1 MAKKLP
7 RISDSEL
14 QVLQLLWDESPL
26 GATELAERLP
36 EGLDWTLATV
46 KTLLSR
52 LLAKGAISAEAE
64 GRRYRYRPAVERGSV
79 AAGQARGLVDRLFG
93 GRVSPLVAQLAEQK
107 QITPED
113 LAELEALVRS
123 LKK

>member
-1 MAKKLP
+1 MTGKPP

-14 QVLQLLWDESPL
+14 QLLSLLWEESPL
-26 GATELAERLP
+26 GASDLADRIPAER
-36 EGLDWTLATV
+36 GWSLATV

-52 LLAKGAISAEAE
+52 LMAKGAISAHSQ
-64 GRRYRYRPAVERGSV
+64 GRRFLYRPAIERDTV
-79 AAGQARGLVDRLFG
+79 AARQADSLIDRLFG
-93 GRVSPLVAQLAEQK
+93 GRVSPLIARLAERRELD
-107 QITPED
+107 PDD